1 MEHHQYIEKI
11 TEERR
16 IRDEQFLRRK
26 QRLLEE
32 EKIKQLSL
40 QQLETIK
47 LQQLKELQD
56 SRRLQSKLNMSFI
69 QLKSDE
75 RTQKVKEQNKR
86 VKQLLEQFRREKQ
99 EQEIK
104 QKLFEQQREEEV
116 KQKLLQIKEKFKLL
130 SADEIKEHQNKYKKY
145 QEEHQQ
151 QLTILRD
158 QKKLQDTYFSQQVQS
173 RLRSRTYQ
181 AQIEMMKEE
190 EQKRKENEDRLR
202 RQIKER
208 FAYDHFVKEHF
219 LPKVSQSID
228 LTSQTIINQKSN
240 NLIPQINSDS
250 KVLGN
255 LYLRQIRKLP
265 KRPRIKSQA
274 GAEQSSSSTI
284 KRDYLSEIRQYSK
297 RKTPQTPLDIKFQA
311 ERLERES
318 KQAYTKNKLKGDKL
332 LMESIKQKM
341 LLLEL

>member
-1 MEHHQYIEKI
+1 MEHQQYIEKI

-26 QRLLEE
+26 LRLLEE
-32 EKIKQLSL
+32 EQIKQKSL

-47 LQQLKELQD
+47 LLQLKELQD

-86 VKQLLEQFRREKQ
+86 VKQLLEQYKKEKQ
-99 EQEIK
+99 QQEIQQKQLEQEK
-104 QKLFEQQREEEV
+104 EQEV
-116 KQKLLQIKEKFKLL
+116 KLKLIQIKEKFKLL
-130 SADEIKEHQNKYKKY
+130 TTEVIKEHQYKYKKY
-145 QEEHQQ
+145 QQEHQQ

-190 EQKRKENEDRLR
+190 EQKRKKNNDRLR

-219 LPKVSQSID
+219 LPKIFHSID
-228 LTSQTIINQKSN
+228 LTSQTIINQKPN
-240 NLIPQINSDS
+240 NQMSPIKSDS
-250 KVLGN
+250 RVLGN

-265 KRPRIKSQA
+265 RRPRIQSQIA
-274 GAEQSSSSTI
+274 ADQSSSSTI
-284 KRDYLSEIRQYSK
+284 KRDYLTEIRQHSK
-297 RKTPQTPLDIKFQA
+297 KKTPQTPIDIKFQA
-311 ERLERES
+311 DRLERES
-318 KQAYTKNKLKGDKL
+318 KQAYTKSKLKGDQL

-341 LLLEL
+341 ILLEL

>member
-1 MEHHQYIEKI
+1 MEHHLYIEKI

-16 IRDEQFLRRK
+16 IRDEQFLRRT

-32 EKIKQLSL
+32 EKIKQQSL
-40 QQLETIK
+40 QLLESMK

-56 SRRLQSKLNMSFI
+56 SRRLQSKLNISFI

-75 RTQKVKEQNKR
+75 RNQKVKEQNKR
-86 VKQLLEQFRREKQ
+86 VKQLLEKFRQEKLQQETQEKQ
-99 EQEIK
+99 LDEQREEEIK
-104 QKLFEQQREEEV
+104 QKLQ
-116 KQKLLQIKEKFKLL
+116 QIKEKFKVLTT
-130 SADEIKEHQNKYKKY
+130 DEIKEHQSYYKKQ

-151 QLTILRD
+151 QLANLRI

-181 AQIEMMKEE
+181 SQLQMIREE
-190 EQKRKENEDRLR
+190 EQKRKEKEERLR

-219 LPKVSQSID
+219 LPKISHSID
-228 LTSQTIINQKSN
+228 LESHTIINQKSKN
-240 NLIPQINSDS
+240 EISPMKSDS
-250 KVLGN
+250 KILGN

-265 KRPRIKSQA
+265 RRPRIQSQMVVD
-274 GAEQSSSSTI
+274 QSSSSTLR
-284 KRDYLSEIRQYSK
+284 RDYLSEIRQHSK
-297 RKTPQTPLDIKFQA
+297 RKTPQAPIDIKFQA
-311 ERLERES
+311 DMLERES
-318 KQAYTKNKLKGDKL
+318 RQAYTKNKLKGDQL